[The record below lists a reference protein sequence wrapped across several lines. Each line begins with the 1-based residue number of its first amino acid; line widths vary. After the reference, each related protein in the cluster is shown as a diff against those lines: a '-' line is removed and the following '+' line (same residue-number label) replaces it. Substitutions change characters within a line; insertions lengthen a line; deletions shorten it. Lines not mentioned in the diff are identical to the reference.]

1 MAAFIIRAK
10 YGENFTYT
18 TTPYFSDVPSDSW
31 AFKYVQKLKDE
42 RITTL
47 SGTYLAGSVVTR
59 EQMAAFI
66 GRAFLGM
73 GTPSDT
79 PSILD
84 SAVFYKGPRPAP
96 SNVTFINPR
105 GDSVTML
112 AYPGQVYISVVP
124 RTDVATVQALVNQYG
139 GVILSRIPALGL
151 YLIQVPVGNEGNFI
165 SQIRQNPIVLNAS
178 PNPLLKLQEYALVDL
193 SDTGKEPNELVV
205 ALLSSPDPNARVI
218 LAQLDDFVDPH
229 GNNVQAVRES
239 ITGIQD
245 SLRVHVGNLP
255 CSLPTALCSSG
266 DQALRGLT
274 AIIAGAEINRQKVD
288 INMSWGVNPATSDP
302 SQFSTT
308 NGAGANSWAV
318 NEWEVYFR
326 QTLDT
331 LLASD
336 WVKNGNVILNKSADN
351 GAVLRDANGNV
362 LDQVGIDITDAIN
375 RLRNDSR
382 YGSIMNDV
390 VTIYGAVNPD
400 GTLASYSNLGP
411 SVIYDIPPS
420 DPGTSYVAPK
430 GQGATYVAWTALPD
444 LSASQINRAVRTSAN
459 TNSNGLDILDVAGTL
474 NEARRIAGVSY
485 CGDGTCNSNLG
496 ETTTTCPSDC
506 RPQGYCGDGIC
517 DPNLGETTNTCPGD
531 CPLACGDNFCN
542 VAGGELQSCPQDCP
556 QNECC
561 VDTNGCPS
569 ETPYECGASCCCCGW
584 GQTCCW
590 TAAGWV
596 CCGG

>member
-1 MAAFIIRAK
+1 MRKNIKKYFTIWSLLFISIFLTLSPCFAATFVDVLESHWAYEYIEAIYSNGITRGCSQNPLMYCPGQNVTRGQMAAFIIRAKYGENIIYTTDPYFSDVPSNHTFFKYVQRLKDDATTTVIGVYGVDNPVTREQMAAFIIRAK

-362 LDQVGIDITDAIN
+362 LDRVGIDITDAIN

-420 DPGTSYVAPK
+420 
-430 GQGATYVAWTALPD
+430 
-444 LSASQINRAVRTSAN
+444 
-459 TNSNGLDILDVAGTL
+459 
-474 NEARRIAGVSY
+474 
-485 CGDGTCNSNLG
+485 
-496 ETTTTCPSDC
+496 
-506 RPQGYCGDGIC
+506 
-517 DPNLGETTNTCPGD
+517 
-531 CPLACGDNFCN
+531 
-542 VAGGELQSCPQDCP
+542 
-556 QNECC
+556 
-561 VDTNGCPS
+561 
-569 ETPYECGASCCCCGW
+569 
-584 GQTCCW
+584 
-590 TAAGWV
+590 
-596 CCGG
+596 